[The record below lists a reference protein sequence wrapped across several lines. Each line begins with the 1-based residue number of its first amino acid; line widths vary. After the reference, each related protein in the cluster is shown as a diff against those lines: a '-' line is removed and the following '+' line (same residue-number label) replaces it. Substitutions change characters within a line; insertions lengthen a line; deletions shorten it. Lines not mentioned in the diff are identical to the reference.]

1 MMSDAVTTRITRRT
15 HTLAKKIAKDQG
27 INIMQVLE
35 LAVKELRKELFYKEF
50 NKSNQQLKEDRIA
63 VQAENERLEEEK
75 LKKLGIKK

>member
-1 MMSDAVTTRITRRT
+1 M
-15 HTLAKKIAKDQG
+15 AKKIAKDQG